1 MMRQKQRTI
10 KVFLQMV
17 LTEVPLALERLS
29 KIEFQLPATKCAAKS
44 HSSIS
49 ELNAS
54 LQKFQTSK
62 IDFLLEI
69 L

>member
-1 MMRQKQRTI
+1 MRQKQRTI

-17 LTEVPLALERLS
+17 LIEVPLAQERLS
-29 KIEFQLPATKCAAKS
+29 KIEFRLLATKCAAEN
-44 HSSIS
+44 HSWIS